1 MKTKFKKKKHVLR
14 VDDKKIK
21 KQSRSGG
28 NVSLKSKNYWKN
40 QWKMKKHSSMDT
52 NDRRPTHSLHTCDT
66 E

>member
-28 NVSLKSKNYWKN
+28 NVSLKSKNY
-40 QWKMKKHSSMDT
+40 
-52 NDRRPTHSLHTCDT
+52 
-66 E
+66 